1 MRRPPTEKRDLRQ
14 VAQAAAIH
22 GPHRAGRRCPHRDRR
37 DAQVFPRSGRG
48 GRQRARS
55 FPRRT
60 TLPSGQRVPRVP
72 AVPRGVEVGDGLLCD
87 PLATFLR
94 SGPRL
99 PVTARSGR
107 RDRRVREPQPRRSD
121 RRFDAGQGQI
131 QRRNRSLIVS
141 SCLSTRSLT
150 AACCSGETSSVR
162 RSTGRSGVPCADVIA
177 LQDYSPIDDA
187 GVGHGHVPRSHPS
200 CTVGGTRRGEA
211 SSAPDDR
218 ADPDRTCHADTAMA
232 GSGPSAA
239 RGGVRWMP
247 RRA

>member
-1 MRRPPTEKRDLRQ
+1 MSAQGSTRCPGVSAVGPRRPSASPKLPSTHDPPVRTAGSARRRSRRRPP
-14 VAQAAAIH
+14 V
-22 GPHRAGRRCPHRDRR
+22 
-37 DAQVFPRSGRG
+37 RSVGDVPPLGSEASGEPLGRG
-48 GRQRARS
+48 GGIGGS
-55 FPRRT
+55 
-60 TLPSGQRVPRVP
+60 
-72 AVPRGVEVGDGLLCD
+72 
-87 PLATFLR
+87 
-94 SGPRL
+94 
-99 PVTARSGR
+99 
-107 RDRRVREPQPRRSD
+107 REPQPRRSD

-200 CTVGGTRRGEA
+200 CTVGGTRRGDA

-218 ADPDRTCHADTAMA
+218 ADQDRTCHADTAMA